1 MKTASKNS
9 ATLRNEP
16 FNKIKKERKTL
27 PKDIKGKSS
36 RRGFSLPDNTFLDY
50 EYLEST
56 DLDYIAQ
63 LSLTLDREAFYEL

>member
-9 ATLRNEP
+9 ATLRNKP
-16 FNKIKKERKTL
+16 FNKIKKERKPL

-56 DLDYIAQ
+56 DLDYIAH